1 MVFSSAIFLF
11 VFLPI
16 VCALYFCAP
25 GIKAKNALLIIA
37 SLIFYAFGEP
47 VYILLM
53 LASIVVNYLFGR
65 LIGVFSKNEN
75 QGGRKICLILAV
87 IANIGVLGVFKYTGF
102 IVENLNH
109 INGINIKNPNI
120 ALPIGIS
127 FFTFQALSYVID
139 VYREPE
145 LEQKNLFNLV
155 LYVSFFPQ
163 LIAGP
168 IIRYNEIAKQIN
180 SRKSS
185 IDMAAAGIQRFIRGL
200 AKKLIIA
207 NGAGY
212 IADAIFKLNIGDYGF
227 FVAWVGAISYT
238 LQIYYDFSGYSDMA
252 IGMAKIFGFEFSEN
266 FNHPYCSKSIKE
278 FWRRW
283 HISLSTWFKEYVYIP
298 LGGNRKG
305 KLRTEINKL
314 IVFALTGIWHGANWT
329 FLVWGMIHGVANVL
343 EDTVGKGI
351 KIKNKV
357 IKNIYVWLVATVAFV
372 MFRADTVAEGF
383 GMIKT
388 MFTGFT
394 FGINSV
400 SYIAELLSP
409 YYIFILIL
417 AVIFAYPVRE
427 KLLSYVDGRS
437 EKAKYTINTA
447 VYAFDILLVLLC
459 VINLATATY
468 NPFIYFR
475 F

>member
-53 LASIVVNYLFGR
+53 LASIAVNYMFGR

-75 QGGRKICLILAV
+75 QAGRKICLILAV

-227 FVAWVGAISYT
+227 FVAGVGAISYT

-266 FNHPYCSKSIKE
+266 FKHPYCSKSIKE

-417 AVIFAYPVRE
+417 AVAFAYPVRE
-427 KLLSYVDGRS
+427 NLLSYVDGRS
-437 EKAKYTINTA
+437 VKAKYTINTA

>member
-25 GIKAKNALLIIA
+25 GIKTKNALLIIA

-53 LASIVVNYLFGR
+53 LASIAVNYMFGR

-75 QGGRKICLILAV
+75 QAGRKLCLILAV

-185 IDMAAAGIQRFIRGL
+185 TDMAAAGIQRFIRGL

-266 FNHPYCSKSIKE
+266 FKHPYCSKSIKE

-351 KIKNKV
+351 KIKN
-357 IKNIYVWLVATVAFV
+357 
-372 MFRADTVAEGF
+372 
-383 GMIKT
+383 
-388 MFTGFT
+388 
-394 FGINSV
+394 
-400 SYIAELLSP
+400 
-409 YYIFILIL
+409 
-417 AVIFAYPVRE
+417 
-427 KLLSYVDGRS
+427 
-437 EKAKYTINTA
+437 
-447 VYAFDILLVLLC
+447 
-459 VINLATATY
+459 
-468 NPFIYFR
+468 
-475 F
+475 